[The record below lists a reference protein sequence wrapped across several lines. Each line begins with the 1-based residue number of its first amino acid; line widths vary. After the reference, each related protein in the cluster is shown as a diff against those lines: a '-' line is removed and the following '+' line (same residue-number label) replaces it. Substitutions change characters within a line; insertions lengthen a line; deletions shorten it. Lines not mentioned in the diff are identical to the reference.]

1 MKRRSVRWIAAALS
15 LLLLCQGTALAAE
28 EGGEQWRRTEGDGS
42 YVTVRL
48 AAEGERSYTGRT
60 AVRYADTKEPVA
72 LSSYCIDDAYTSYA
86 ISGGS
91 REYLFATVPAS
102 EADRTLEIFEG
113 DAPVWTDLQYPT
125 APHGTDFLYVRG
137 IIQGDEAGRLNKD
150 KVLTRAEAFAV
161 AVRLL
166 RLEPAGDP
174 GYTDVSPE
182 NWYYDTASAARAAGI
197 AAADTR
203 FRPND
208 PVTRA
213 ELTVL
218 LARAMETVGWLAL
231 PETVDRMELPLEDGE
246 SIPAWALGA
255 YLVLAEE
262 NIGIYTRQETEE
274 VSAEGYPVTEVFA
287 EPGKEAT
294 RGEMISMVYD
304 LVRWLPVYPT
314 DTAIAWGFDEAMPE
328 IDGSTSTYPYTSGL
342 YSALFTNYSSH
353 PQFPESHSK
362 SYESYERL
370 INGEVD
376 VLFAAAK
383 ASQEQEAQAKEQGVT
398 LEYIPIARD
407 AMVFFT
413 NEENPVESLTTA
425 QIQDIYVRNAYD
437 NWAEVGGPDA
447 ALLPYCRNTD
457 SGSHALM
464 ERYFLEDG
472 ALSLSDGIL
481 QGNVSLAMSTA
492 LTDVA
497 AALSLDPPAYA
508 IGYSVYGYYKS
519 YENMMGDVT
528 GNRLHLLAV
537 DGVAPTDETVADG
550 SYPLADYNY
559 LVLRSDE
566 PEDSPARRLADFM
579 LSPEGQILVERQGF
593 LPVK

>member
-1 MKRRSVRWIAAALS
+1 MKWRGLRWTAILLS
-15 LLLLCQGTALAAE
+15 LLLLCQGTALAAKE
-28 EGGEQWRRTEGDGS
+28 QDEQWRRTEGDGS

-48 AAEGERSYTGRT
+48 KAGEDLTYSESGRL
-60 AVRYADTKEPVA
+60 AVRYADTKEPVP
-72 LSSYCIDDAYTSYA
+72 L
-86 ISGGS
+86 GS
-91 REYLFATVPAS
+91 DVVSDVLEQQDGFLFATVPAS
-102 EADRTLEIFEG
+102 EADRPLEVFSGEE
-113 DAPVWTDLQYPT
+113 PVWTDLKYPT
-125 APHGTDFLYVRG
+125 APLGTDFLYIRG

-150 KVLTRAEAFAV
+150 KVLTRAEAFAI

-166 RLEPAGDP
+166 SLEPSGDP
-174 GYTDVSPE
+174 GYEDVSPE

-197 AAADTR
+197 ASADTR

-218 LARAMETVGWLAL
+218 LARAMEAVGWLEL
-231 PETVDRMELPLEDGE
+231 PEAGDRTELPLKDAE

-262 NIGIYTRQETEE
+262 NIGIYTRQYTEKI
-274 VSAEGYPVTEVFA
+274 SAEGYPITEIFA

-304 LVRWLPVYPT
+304 MLRWLPVYPT

-342 YSALFTNYSSH
+342 YSALFSNYSNH

-370 INGEVD
+370 ISGEVD
-376 VLFAAAK
+376 VLFAATK
-383 ASQEQEAQAKEQGVT
+383 ASQEQEDQAKKQGIT
-398 LEYIPIARD
+398 LEYIPIAKD

-413 NEENPVESLTTA
+413 NEENPVQGLTTA
-425 QIQDIYVRNAYD
+425 QIQDIYVRSAYR
-437 NWAEVGGPDA
+437 NWKEVGGPDA

-464 ERYFLEDG
+464 ERYFLEGGD
-472 ALSLSDGIL
+472 LSLSDSIL

-508 IGYSVYGYYKS
+508 IGYSVYGYYEGMES
-519 YENMMGDVT
+519 MMGDVT
-528 GNRLHLLAV
+528 SNRLHLLAV
-537 DGVAPTDETVADG
+537 DGVMPTDETVSDG

-559 LVLRSDE
+559 IVLRSDE
-566 PEDSPARRLADFM
+566 PQNSPARQLAKFM
-579 LSPEGQILVERQGF
+579 LSREGQLLVERQGF
-593 LPVK
+593 LPVRK

>member
-1 MKRRSVRWIAAALS
+1 MKRRSMRWTAVLLS
-15 LLLLCQGTALAAE
+15 LLLLCQGTVLAAE
-28 EGGEQWRRTEGDGS
+28 EQDAQWRRTEGDGS

-48 AAEGERSYTGRT
+48 EVEGECSYSGRI
-60 AVRYADTKEPVA
+60 AARYADTKEPVA
-72 LSSYCIDDAYTSYA
+72 LSGSYVSN
-86 ISGGS
+86 
-91 REYLFATVPAS
+91 LFDEEKTYFFVTLPVS
-102 EADRTLEIFEG
+102 EADRPLEIFEG
-113 DAPVWTDLQYPT
+113 EAPVWTDLKYPT

-137 IIQGDEAGRLNKD
+137 IIQGDEAGQLNKD

-166 RLEPAGDP
+166 SLKPSGEP
-174 GYTDVSPE
+174 GYEDVSPE

-197 AAADTR
+197 ASADTR

-218 LARAMETVGWLAL
+218 LARAMEAVGWLEL
-231 PETVDRMELPLEDGE
+231 PEAADRSALGLEDAAE
-246 SIPAWALGA
+246 IPDWALGT

-262 NIGIYTRQETEE
+262 NTGIYTRRYTGE
-274 VSAEGYPVTEVFA
+274 VSAEGYPVEAASA
-287 EPGKEAT
+287 EPGKAAT
-294 RGEMISMVYD
+294 RGEMISLLYD
-304 LVRWLPVYPT
+304 MLRWLPVYPT
-314 DTAIAWGFDEAMPE
+314 DTAITWGFDEAMPE

-342 YSALFTNYSSH
+342 YSALFANYSRH

-370 INGEVD
+370 ISGEVD

-383 ASQEQEAQAKEQGVT
+383 ASKEQEAQAKRQGVT
-398 LEYIPIARD
+398 LEYIPIAKD

-413 NEENPVESLTTA
+413 NEENPVENLTME
-425 QIQDIYVRNAYD
+425 QIQDIYVQNAYD
-437 NWAEVGGPDA
+437 NWTEVGGPDA
-447 ALLPYCRNTD
+447 VLLPYCRNTD

-472 ALSLSDGIL
+472 ALSLSDEIL
-481 QGNVSLAMSTA
+481 QGNVSLAMSSA

-508 IGYSVYGYYKS
+508 IGYSVYGYYEGMES
-519 YENMMGDVT
+519 MMGDVT
-528 GNRLHLLAV
+528 SNRLHLLAV
-537 DGVAPTDETVADG
+537 DGVAPTDETVSDG

-579 LSPEGQILVERQGF
+579 LSREGQLLVEREGF
-593 LPVK
+593 LPVQK